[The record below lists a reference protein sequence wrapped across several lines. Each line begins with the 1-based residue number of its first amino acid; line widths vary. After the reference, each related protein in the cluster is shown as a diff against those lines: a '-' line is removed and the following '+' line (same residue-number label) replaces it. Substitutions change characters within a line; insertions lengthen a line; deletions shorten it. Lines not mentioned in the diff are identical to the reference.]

1 MQKSE
6 HFRTYPKIDFRCGL
20 LCHNNLTIE
29 YLFRSLDDELYVGR
43 YGNGLKRKIKR
54 KNSR

>member
-6 HFRTYPKIDFRCGL
+6 HFRTYPKIDFRRGL